1 MCEKLP
7 LQNVEN
13 NKQNKIS
20 IFIAKKIE
28 IRKIKKIGQMCAMI
42 MKGCVS
48 KENNVSLKSGISYIL
63 ARLMRDFCDF
73 KINFISY
80 FILKDVILQKYRFFF
95 FGLPKSKDILFLS
108 LILRNFC
115 ILHFRRFFDG
125 LFLDCLSNSQCSKIK
140 YFQSKNILK

>member
-95 FGLPKSKDILFLS
+95 FWFTKIKGHFIFVLDFEEL
-108 LILRNFC
+108 
-115 ILHFRRFFDG
+115 LHFAF
-125 LFLDCLSNSQCSKIK
+125 QKI
-140 YFQSKNILK
+140 FCWSVP

>member
-28 IRKIKKIGQMCAMI
+28 IRKIKKIGQMYAMI
-42 MKGCVS
+42 MKGCVTD
-48 KENNVSLKSGISYIL
+48 ENNVSLKSGISYIL

-73 KINFISY
+73 KIDFISY
-80 FILKDVILQKYRFFF
+80 FILKDVILQKYRFFLVYQNQRTF
-95 FGLPKSKDILFLS
+95 Y
-108 LILRNFC
+108 FC
-115 ILHFRRFFDG
+115 P
-125 LFLDCLSNSQCSKIK
+125 
-140 YFQSKNILK
+140 

>member
-80 FILKDVILQKYRFFF
+80 FIFKYERCN
-95 FGLPKSKDILFLS
+95 P
-108 LILRNFC
+108 
-115 ILHFRRFFDG
+115 
-125 LFLDCLSNSQCSKIK
+125 SKIQIFFLVYQNQRTF
-140 YFQSKNILK
+140 YFCP